1 MNTNE
6 LQSTAKRY
14 LTTLSKDENQKLPFV
29 KIQMYD
35 YTNLFSSINS
45 IIKVTNASILF
56 MDNNPQQEQ
65 VSLINI
71 YDTLDFIQHLTNNL
85 CNEAEFLDKVNSVK

>member
-1 MNTNE
+1 MNTKEINP
-6 LQSTAKRY
+6 KDY
-14 LTTLSKDENQKLPFV
+14 LTTLSKDENTKLPFV
-29 KIQMYD
+29 KIPMYN
-35 YTNLFSSINS
+35 YMNLFSSISS

-71 YDTLDFIQHLTNNL
+71 YDTLDVIQEITNNL
-85 CNEAEFLDKVNSVK
+85 CNEAELLDKLQEKI